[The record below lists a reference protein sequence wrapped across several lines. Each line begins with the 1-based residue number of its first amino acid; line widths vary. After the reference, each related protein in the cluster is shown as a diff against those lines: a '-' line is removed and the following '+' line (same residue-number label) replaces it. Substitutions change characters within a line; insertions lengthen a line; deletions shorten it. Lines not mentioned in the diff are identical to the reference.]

1 MITTA
6 TALPAEVDGLVDAAV
21 LPGDCWAYVV
31 NAHDCTDAADSG
43 RWLTDCDWRQLTAEQ
58 EAEVSRAVNVHLLCA
73 EAAATGD
80 HAAMLS
86 TVALGFVCFMVE
98 RSTGADQEVS
108 TGLDPV
114 LDDVLDLLTSESF
127 RDVLPQI
134 VGALAR
140 CAPLPLDR
148 CLHAEL
154 TQRGTISH
162 SSAPEVP
169 TPVARHALSSSLSCS
184 SPPLFRHLT
193 TASKSSTREVVT
205 MT

>member
-6 TALPAEVDGLVDAAV
+6 KAAEADGRVGAAV
-21 LPGDCWAYVV
+21 LPGDGWGYVANV
-31 NAHDCTDAADSG
+31 QDCTDAADSG

-80 HAAMLS
+80 YAAMLS
-86 TVALGFVCFMVE
+86 TVALGFVYFLVE
-98 RSTGADQEVS
+98 QSTGADQQAS
-108 TGLDPV
+108 TGLVPV

-134 VGALAR
+134 VGALAC

-169 TPVARHALSSSLSCS
+169 TPVARCALSSSLSCS

-193 TASKSSTREVVT
+193 AASKSGTREVVT